1 MSSSRSYKRS
11 SSSIGEKV
19 SKHLPFLAAE
29 YQGRKVTIRRNP
41 DYQETIS
48 SVKRAFS
55 ALNNTATNQILL
67 CARFEEFGDD
77 LQVTDELWSDL
88 LPRLM
93 LVTVMLDEFAPP
105 PPPPPETIASIKKHV
120 HGLDTT
126 PSGQIVISAF
136 LEEVDDHV
144 QITEEVWEVLLP
156 RFLTVR
162 LELKNEPHDSPAS
175 SNTYS
180 NGNREPL
187 ATPALAAPV
196 APARVV
202 SFGGMNP
209 LLSSCRP
216 EKQSSSPSPTAAITS
231 YNGWHVRKVSK
242 AAAKASS
249 GFPSSS
255 PVRPLNQRSMLASDD
270 EDSEWSLKSA

>member
-55 ALNNTATNQILL
+55 ALSNTPTNQILL

-93 LVTVMLDEFAPP
+93 LVTVVLDELAPP
-105 PPPPPETIASIKKHV
+105 LPPPVGDTSSGSLTETFGTMQIFAKTFTGKTIRLLVDPEDTIENVKLKIQEKEGIQPKQQRLIFGGQRLADIMTVTGAKI
-120 HGLDTT
+120 G
-126 PSGQIVISAF
+126 SGDIMD
-136 LEEVDDHV
+136 L
-144 QITEEVWEVLLP
+144 
-156 RFLTVR
+156 
-162 LELKNEPHDSPAS
+162 
-175 SNTYS
+175 
-180 NGNREPL
+180 
-187 ATPALAAPV
+187 
-196 APARVV
+196 VV
-202 SFGGMNP
+202 SM
-209 LLSSCRP
+209 R
-216 EKQSSSPSPTAAITS
+216 E
-231 YNGWHVRKVSK
+231 
-242 AAAKASS
+242 
-249 GFPSSS
+249 
-255 PVRPLNQRSMLASDD
+255 
-270 EDSEWSLKSA
+270 KSAS